1 MAGAG
6 ALRQDFAEGIFG
18 RRPVGRAD
26 DVAALGIARTAGAR
40 GADAF
45 RGADRHPARHR
56 LRGRAGTDHCGP
68 LAGTFW
74 AQHPPVDCERRDAAG
89 AGAVVAGAPPGA
101 GDARPAGFLARQ
113 LCGGAFR
120 PARALSA
127 PSLAGGSRK
136 RNADPP
142 GETAGNLIPVRSL
155 APLFAERGE
164 ESPTINASLI
174 LFVKIAPLVLPVL
187 AVLRLAWSYWRPRI
201 ECGVMRNI
209 MIFAAIMVGLGT
221 FMAQIADKMTPQA
234 ASAHVA
240 SKTVD
245 TVGQSDGRSLSIP
258 RDGRGHFLTEARI
271 EGQRIGFMV
280 DTGASV
286 IALNETSAAQFGLRP
301 SRGDYNATVS
311 TANGTIKGART
322 RLAVVDVGG
331 LIVRDVDAMVLPDE
345 ALSENLLGLSFLSKL
360 KRFEYANG
368 RMVLEQ

>member
-1 MAGAG
+1 
-6 ALRQDFAEGIFG
+6 
-18 RRPVGRAD
+18 
-26 DVAALGIARTAGAR
+26 
-40 GADAF
+40 
-45 RGADRHPARHR
+45 
-56 LRGRAGTDHCGP
+56 
-68 LAGTFW
+68 
-74 AQHPPVDCERRDAAG
+74 
-89 AGAVVAGAPPGA
+89 
-101 GDARPAGFLARQ
+101 
-113 LCGGAFR
+113 
-120 PARALSA
+120 
-127 PSLAGGSRK
+127 
-136 RNADPP
+136 
-142 GETAGNLIPVRSL
+142 
-155 APLFAERGE
+155 
-164 ESPTINASLI
+164 
-174 LFVKIAPLVLPVL
+174 
-187 AVLRLAWSYWRPRI
+187 
-201 ECGVMRNI
+201 MRNI

-245 TVGQSDGRSLSIP
+245 TVEQSDGRSLSIP